1 MKPKWSGIAAV
12 VAIAVAIVAYK
23 SKGPSSHEAPKAEP
37 AGAASVVASEPAAAS
52 VVLVADLAEANDPC
66 VCGKIIRSVRAVAAR
81 GIATKEIDPEES
93 PEAAAKY
100 KARVAPAVLIL
111 DGSGNEIRRF
121 EGESKETL
129 TALQTELDR
138 LPAKSP

>member
-12 VAIAVAIVAYK
+12 AAIAIAIVAYK
-23 SKGPSSHEAPKAEP
+23 SNRSPTHEAPKAEP
-37 AGAASVVASEPAAAS
+37 AAAAPVVSSTPAAAS
-52 VVLVADLAEANDPC
+52 VVLVADLGEANDPC
-66 VCGKIIRSVRAVAAR
+66 VCGKIIRSVRAVAAK

-93 PEAAAKY
+93 PEAAATY

-129 TALQTELDR
+129 AALQAELDR
-138 LPAKSP
+138 LPAKAP